1 MAFNVPSYDTS
12 KISFGPGVL
21 YMDVWTGTSPPNT
34 PSIDILN
41 DIGALSEDGISVE
54 LTSDKRYIAQ
64 GNPRLNIFGVSQV
77 QSVSVSV
84 TGIEW
89 NVNTFKRAIGSG
101 TVATGGSEDTFAW
114 GGDPSCVEVGLV
126 IKHKQITGYDL
137 MVYVWKAV
145 SETGFSLPFGQDEH
159 SFEYRFN
166 ALHSSVDFGS
176 TAITD
181 NLIYMSRGHA

>member
-1 MAFNVPSYDTS
+1 MAFNVPNYDTS
-12 KISFGPGVL
+12 KISFGPGVV
-21 YMDVWTGTSPPNT
+21 YMNNWTGGTPPGT
-34 PSIDILN
+34 PSGDAGN
-41 DIGALSEDGISVE
+41 DVGAISEDGITVE

-77 QSVSVSV
+77 QAVSVSF

-89 NVNTFKRAIGSG
+89 NVTTFKRAIGSG
-101 TVATGGSEDTFAW
+101 TAATGGPNTFSW
-114 GGDPSCVEVGLV
+114 GGDPSCIELGIS
-126 IKHKQITGYDL
+126 IKHKQINGYDL
-137 MVYVWKAV
+137 FVHVWKAV

-181 NLIYMSRGHA
+181 NLIYISRATS